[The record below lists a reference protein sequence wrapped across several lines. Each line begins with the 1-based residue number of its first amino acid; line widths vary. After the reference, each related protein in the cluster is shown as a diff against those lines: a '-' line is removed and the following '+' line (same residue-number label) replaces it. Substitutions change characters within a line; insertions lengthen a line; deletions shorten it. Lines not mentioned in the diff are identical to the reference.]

1 MKTLLILILLA
12 SFSGCTIN
20 YIHGTDVVLHQG
32 EQELKPLD

>member
-1 MKTLLILILLA
+1 MKILLLALLISL
-12 SFSGCTIN
+12 SGCTIN